1 MKIKANNKKGYE
13 EFMVGGVLDILYPNS
28 KTRRGRVQGHGMIS
42 GTLTAENS
50 GIVRVEE
57 TEMAKYRIRKL
68 TPTECFRLMDVSDED
83 STKIL
88 DTVSNSQA
96 YKQAGNSICVGVLV
110 AMYRQLGIVGVEKWN
125 KE

>member
-1 MKIKANNKKGYE
+1 
-13 EFMVGGVLDILYPNS
+13 
-28 KTRRGRVQGHGMIS
+28 MIS

-88 DTVSNSQA
+88 NTVSNSQA
-96 YKQAGNSICVGVLV
+96 YKQAGNSICIGVLS
-110 AMYRQLGIVGVEKWN
+110 AMYMNLGIKGVPKWEDSEVYRNATRN
-125 KE
+125 K